1 MPDQPD
7 ASRDAAASG
16 ADGPGDADGVT
27 QARVV
32 AADTWRRLRIL
43 TGRAR
48 ARQGVARVRTSFVPI
63 VVSALAAGLAYFVAH
78 DLFDHPF
85 PFFAPV
91 AAWVC
96 LGFAPDRQ
104 IRRVLE
110 LAIGVALGVGIGDA
124 IVHVIGSGAW
134 QVAVVLVVSALV
146 ARFIDAG
153 ILLTTQAGV
162 QAVVIVLL
170 PPSGTGGPAS
180 RFVDALVGGAIALLV
195 AVLWPRD
202 PRRRLALLGREAL
215 GALAETLT
223 MLAEGLAHGRADEAR
238 AALARGRAAEPA
250 LELWQTS
257 AGDARELARVNSQ
270 GRRHLDVIDRST
282 EQAVLTDRVMRTVR
296 VLARR
301 TAALTGEHDT
311 GGLADVVSRFAVAV
325 RDLSAAVGEGRDPAR
340 AREGLRAAAAL
351 VDPRELAHDDWEVAS
366 LALLVRSALVDALE
380 AAGEDP
386 AAARDALPTL

>member
-1 MPDQPD
+1 MPDEDDD
-7 ASRDAAASG
+7 ARPAPAAG
-16 ADGPGDADGVT
+16 ARPGGPHDGVT

-48 ARQGVARVRTSFVPI
+48 ARQGAARVRTSFVPI
-63 VVSALAAGLAYFVAH
+63 AVSALAAGLAYFVAH
-78 DLFDHPF
+78 QLLGHPF
-85 PFFAPV
+85 PFFAPT

-110 LAIGVALGVGIGDA
+110 LAIGVTLGVGIGDA
-124 IVHVIGSGAW
+124 VVHVIGSGAW

-146 ARFIDAG
+146 ARFIDKG

-180 RFVDALVGGAIALLV
+180 RLVDALVGGALALVV
-195 AVLWPRD
+195 AMLWPRD

-223 MLAEGLAHGRADEAR
+223 MLGGALAHGRPDEAR

-250 LELWQTS
+250 LEIWQAS
-257 AGDARELARVNSQ
+257 ASDARELARVNSQ
-270 GRRHLDVIDRST
+270 GRRHVAVIDRSAD
-282 EQAVLTDRVMRTVR
+282 QAVLTDRVMRTVR

-301 TAALTGEHDT
+301 TAALTGDHDT
-311 GGLADVVSRFAVAV
+311 TGLADVVSRFAVAV

-340 AREGLRAAAAL
+340 ARDGLRAAAGL
-351 VDPRELAHDDWEVAS
+351 VDPRELAPDDWEVAS

-380 AAGEDP
+380 TAGEDP
-386 AAARDALPTL
+386 AAARDALPSL